1 MSLIQVVRESASIFS
16 HTKHTFHFSSSFHFL
31 PAFHV
36 YHLPRSKASPQ
47 ILSQVHCLSS
57 IASVQTTLSIDSEM
71 ASLLPTTFLS
81 NSLLNYSFLRN
92 IKEVAVRIRRVG
104 FTAIW
109 DEHEDQE
116 TIQKK
121 YEDEVI
127 SLETRRRRDLVSWI
141 DWSYEVLQRYQA
153 ERDEERDQDED
164 HMDSDDFM
172 AKLRRNNPETDEDQ
186 LEVIHDGKR
195 LMMTTYH
202 EGRRKDIECLQ
213 EELAQTEKLERQ
225 EYVRR
230 RRAIEEKYCPRLSS
244 LRGRNE
250 DNALVSDS
258 AESSLWL
265 PE

>member
-1 MSLIQVVRESASIFS
+1 MSTNYNALKPHLKFYPKS
-16 HTKHTFHFSSSFHFL
+16 T
-31 PAFHV
+31 V
-36 YHLPRSKASPQ
+36 YP
-47 ILSQVHCLSS
+47 
-57 IASVQTTLSIDSEM
+57 VQTTLSTDSEM
-71 ASLLPTTFLS
+71 ASLLPKIFLS

-92 IKEVAVRIRRVG
+92 IKEVALRIRSVG
-104 FTAIW
+104 FTAIL
-109 DEHEDQE
+109 DEHDDQE

-153 ERDEERDQDED
+153 ERDEERDQDKE

-172 AKLRRNNPETDEDQ
+172 AKLRRNNPEKDEDQ
-186 LEVIHDGKR
+186 LQAIHDAKR
-195 LMMTTYH
+195 LMMMTYH

-213 EELAQTEKLERQ
+213 EELAQMEKLERH

-230 RRAIEEKYCPRLSS
+230 RRAIEEKYFPRPSS
-244 LRGRNE
+244 LRSRNE

-258 AESSLWL
+258 AESSLWM